1 MFDPYHKWLG
11 IPKEQRP
18 ATYYQLLGISPSE
31 TDRDVIEEAAIR
43 QTTHLRAYQ
52 IGPHA
57 QECTRLLNEIAQ
69 ARTTLLNPGLRREY
83 DARLAPL
90 ATVAVPARADD
101 AVTAQPPRPAATTFA
116 DEFTDLDEPR
126 PTRPHPRSDRRLD
139 VRKSNTVWIIV
150 GSAGAGVVLL
160 IAVVLLFVLLRSSQR
175 PPIIAVKPAPVAPAP
190 KPVPPVAAP
199 QPGQADPQP
208 QPAPMP
214 PQPIPMPQPVI
225 LPKVAPGNRL
235 PANLADAP
243 FDAWSIQFP
252 ETIGHLAISADGST
266 VAAGS
271 FQRVYLIDYAKKN
284 WRAAV
289 ETPVNSQRAFAMSPN
304 GSLLAIGDKDRLT
317 VWDLTK
323 GNLLQ
328 TLPHEGA
335 DLVACAAFSSDGAK
349 LATGTQSNDPQR
361 CLVRLWDIAAGKL
374 LWTGVGHQRIITSI
388 VIAAGGDVVSRDVDY
403 SHRRWRGAD
412 GGEVRN
418 VVNQRLLR
426 ENLGADGRHVVAT
439 WQDNRTIELWD
450 MEQNRAVR
458 SFNNG
463 GRFAIRLRW
472 GGDGKTAIAVDDANA
487 LGFWDVNQGKL
498 LATRNDHTGQLVT
511 DLAIAGDGRTAVS
524 AGMGNNSVRF
534 WNLAR
539 LHNPQAG
546 AIASHDYVT
555 EDDFA
560 KLPQRS
566 ALSERVGGEGG
577 GPFYRFQRDGK
588 PLLGFLGAVGNW
600 NNRPMI
606 RLLHPLYGRDHP
618 APQAGET
625 LLLAKEGYA
634 VGGLNAV
641 GTDYCWAVQVI
652 FCRLDDGKLDLNDS
666 YTSAWLSEPRN
677 DPVRRLGMNGQPAL
691 GIFGRQGLN
700 NDALGLILSLPPDA
714 VNPGSKVILKKDDA
728 FAGDE
733 PIDRVFRF
741 QHAKSYSV
749 ELRAGQIVNIVAAA
763 GGLQM
768 PLFVRLSTDQD
779 VTVGAH
785 QQRTNKAHLY
795 NFVVPRDGNY
805 RITVVNMIRDRVGP
819 FTLTVTEGAQR
830 PNTKGD

>member
-18 ATYYQLLGISPSE
+18 PTYYQLLGIGSSE
-31 TDRDVIEEAAIR
+31 TDHDVIEEAAIR
-43 QTTHLRAYQ
+43 QTTHVRAYQ

-57 QECTRLLNEIAQ
+57 QECTRLLNEIAK
-69 ARTTLLNPGLRREY
+69 ARATLLNPGLRREY
-83 DARLAPL
+83 DASLAPV

-101 AVTAQPPRPAATTFA
+101 AVTAQPPRPAATVFAEEFA
-116 DEFTDLDEPR
+116 DLEEPR
-126 PTRPHPRSDRRLD
+126 PRPRPRSDRILD
-139 VRKSNTVWIIV
+139 VRKSNTTWIMV
-150 GSAGAGVVLL
+150 GAGVGGFVLL
-160 IAVVLLFVLLRSSQR
+160 LVVLVMILLLRSSPQ
-175 PPIIAVKPAPVAPAP
+175 PPPVVAVKPAPKPMAPI
-190 KPVPPVAAP
+190 VVP
-199 QPGQADPQP
+199 QPGQPDPRP

-214 PQPIPMPQPVI
+214 EARLPIPQPQPVI

-235 PANLADAP
+235 PANFADAP

-252 ETIGHLAISADGST
+252 ETIGHLAMSADGST

-284 WRAAV
+284 WRSAV
-289 ETPVNSQRAFAMSPN
+289 ETPAHGQRAFAMSSA
-304 GSLLAIGDKDRLT
+304 GGVVAIGDTDRIT
-317 VWDLTK
+317 VWDLNSGK
-323 GNLLQ
+323 LLQ

-335 DLVACAAFSSDGAK
+335 DSVHCAAFSPDGAR
-349 LATGTQSNDPQR
+349 LATGTASNDPQR

-374 LWTGVGHQRIITSI
+374 LWGGAGHQRVVTSI
-388 VIAAGGDVVSRDVDY
+388 VIAPGGDVVSRGVDY
-403 SHRRWRGAD
+403 SHRRWRAAD
-412 GGEVRN
+412 GAEVRN

-439 WQDNRTIELWD
+439 WQDNRTIELWN
-450 MEQNRAVR
+450 MEQNRPVR

-463 GRFAIRLRW
+463 GRFSIRLCW

-487 LGFWDVNQGKL
+487 LAFWDVNQGKL
-498 LATRNDHTGQLVT
+498 LATRHDHTGQLVT
-511 DLAIAGDGRTAVS
+511 GLAIAGDGRTAVT
-524 AGMGNNSVRF
+524 AGMGNNTVRF
-534 WNLAR
+534 WNLVR
-539 LHNPQAG
+539 LHNPAAG
-546 AIASHDYVT
+546 PIASHDYVT

-566 ALSERVGGEGG
+566 ALGERVGGEGG
-577 GPFYRFQRDGK
+577 APFFRFQGDGK

-600 NNRPMI
+600 NNRPMV
-606 RLLHPLYGRDHP
+606 RLLHPLYSRDHP
-618 APQAGET
+618 PPQAGET

-652 FCRLDDGKLDLNDS
+652 FCRLDGGKLDLNDS
-666 YTSAWLSEPRN
+666 YQSDWLSEPRN

-691 GIFGRQGLN
+691 GIYGRQGLN
-700 NDALGLILSLPPDA
+700 TDALGLILSLPPA
-714 VNPGSKVILKKDDA
+714 TPLNAESKEILRKDDK

-741 QHAKSYSV
+741 QHAKSYAV
-749 ELRAGQIVNIVAAA
+749 DLRAGQVVNIVATA

-779 VTVGAH
+779 LTLAAH
-785 QQRTNKAHLY
+785 QQRTNKAQLY

-830 PNTKGD
+830 P